1 MPKKILFGEEAR
13 GKLKSGVD
21 QLADIIKI
29 TLGPK
34 GRNVALDNGS
44 GSPQIIN
51 DGISIAKEIE
61 LEDKFENIGSELVKE
76 VASKTNDVAGDGT
89 TTATV
94 LAQAMVAEGL
104 KNVVAGASPIA
115 IKRGIEKGTK
125 AIVSAIKDNAK
136 VIDTKEEKQQV
147 ASISAN
153 DPEIGKIIAE
163 ALEEVGDNG
172 VVSVAEGQS
181 FGVEKEV
188 VKGMKFDKGYVSPY
202 MITNQERMES
212 VFNDAYILITDK
224 KLSSFSEIIPALE
237 VMAQNKKKELV
248 VIADDIDG
256 EALATMV
263 INKMRGTFS
272 VLAIRAPGFGDIEK
286 SMLEDIAILTGGQ
299 VISESNALSLDSIS
313 LDMLGQASKIVA
325 TKEDTTIIGGQGD
338 EKEIERRAEQLKK
351 EAVTD
356 DFDRELLQERV
367 AKLVGGIAVITV
379 GAATEAEMKDKKLRI
394 EDAVNATK
402 AAIEEGIVAGGGTA
416 LIRAVKVL
424 DTIKVVGEEKIG
436 ISILRKAI
444 EEPLRQIANNA
455 GAKGDV
461 VVEEVKKLEGY
472 VGYNALNG
480 KYEDL
485 IEKGIIDPAKVTRS
499 ALQNAS
505 SAAAMILT
513 TEGAV
518 TDLPGEKKEIE
529 E

>member
-188 VKGMKFDKGYVSPY
+188 VKGMKFL
-202 MITNQERMES
+202 
-212 VFNDAYILITDK
+212 LI
-224 KLSSFSEIIPALE
+224 
-237 VMAQNKKKELV
+237 
-248 VIADDIDG
+248 
-256 EALATMV
+256 
-263 INKMRGTFS
+263 
-272 VLAIRAPGFGDIEK
+272 
-286 SMLEDIAILTGGQ
+286 
-299 VISESNALSLDSIS
+299 
-313 LDMLGQASKIVA
+313 
-325 TKEDTTIIGGQGD
+325 
-338 EKEIERRAEQLKK
+338 
-351 EAVTD
+351 
-356 DFDRELLQERV
+356 
-367 AKLVGGIAVITV
+367 
-379 GAATEAEMKDKKLRI
+379 
-394 EDAVNATK
+394 
-402 AAIEEGIVAGGGTA
+402 
-416 LIRAVKVL
+416 
-424 DTIKVVGEEKIG
+424 
-436 ISILRKAI
+436 
-444 EEPLRQIANNA
+444 
-455 GAKGDV
+455 
-461 VVEEVKKLEGY
+461 
-472 VGYNALNG
+472 
-480 KYEDL
+480 
-485 IEKGIIDPAKVTRS
+485 
-499 ALQNAS
+499 
-505 SAAAMILT
+505 
-513 TEGAV
+513 
-518 TDLPGEKKEIE
+518 
-529 E
+529 